1 MTGSQLDPAAVGGRR
16 LVGVRLHARES
27 AAGAASEGTVDWL
40 MSLQQR
46 EAQLQR
52 ERQALERM
60 AAAVA
65 KSLGELPQT
74 VAARLDEVAGIAVEL
89 GLAVAREIVGD
100 ALARGNYDPSA
111 TVARCLRDCV
121 HGSRRDD
128 LVVRLHPDDLEP
140 VKARLAGLPELAEEF
155 DKARFVGDA
164 RVPRGAVR
172 ADTDSGRLRYDPREA
187 LERISEEVR
196 REVTA

>member
-1 MTGSQLDPAAVGGRR
+1 MTNHGTESTMAGPRR
-16 LVGVRLHARES
+16 LVGVRLHAR
-27 AAGAASEGTVDWL
+27 APVAGAPAAASVAWL

-46 EAQLQR
+46 ETQQQR
-52 ERQALERM
+52 EREALERI
-60 AAAVA
+60 ATALG
-65 KSLGELPQT
+65 KSLADLPKE
-74 VAARLDEVAGIAVEL
+74 VAARLDQVAGLAVEL
-89 GLAVAREIVGD
+89 GLAVAREVVGD
-100 ALARGNYDPSA
+100 ALLRGNYDPSA

-140 VKARLAGLPELAEEF
+140 VKTRLAGMPDLAEEF
-155 DKARFVGDA
+155 DKARFVADA

-172 ADTDSGRLRYDPREA
+172 AETESGRLRYDPREA

>member
-1 MTGSQLDPAAVGGRR
+1 MTNPATETSAAGRRR
-16 LVGVRLHARES
+16 LVGVRLHARDPV
-27 AAGAASEGTVDWL
+27 AGAPGAASVAWL

-46 EAQLQR
+46 EAQQQR
-52 ERQALERM
+52 ERETLDRM
-60 AAAVA
+60 AAALG
-65 KSLGELPQT
+65 KSLAEVQKT

-100 ALARGNYDPSA
+100 ALARGTYDPSA

-140 VKARLAGLPELAEEF
+140 VKASLARLPELAEEF
-155 DKARFVGDA
+155 DQARFVADV

-172 ADTDSGRLRYDPREA
+172 AETESGRLRYDPREA